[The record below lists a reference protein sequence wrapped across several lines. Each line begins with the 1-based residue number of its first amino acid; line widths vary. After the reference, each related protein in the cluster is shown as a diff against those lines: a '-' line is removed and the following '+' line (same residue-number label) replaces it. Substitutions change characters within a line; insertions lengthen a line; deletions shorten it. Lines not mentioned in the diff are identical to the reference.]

1 MATRTKKRSNNT
13 LWLLLVLLV
22 VVGALVYLLPD
33 GGEKSTAAEGVT
45 TETAAATEEEMPVE
59 ATRVQVGDMAPDFTV
74 EMFDG
79 SRTTLSSLRGKVVLL
94 NFWATWCPPCRKEL
108 KRVQHDVIDRFAG
121 RDFVFL
127 PVSRGEKRE
136 AVEAIK
142 KGDTDTAKAIL
153 RPIPKVE
160 PEEPPAPF
168 TVSEFQ
174 ELIHTAIK
182 ALDAS
187 LKQHMVLVHRE
198 MLDISAGRDAAMK
211 ELDRGIDVIEKYKN
225 MIRMVSENGTEN

>member
-94 NFWATWCPPCRKEL
+94 NFWATWCPP
-108 KRVQHDVIDRFAG
+108 
-121 RDFVFL
+121 
-127 PVSRGEKRE
+127 
-136 AVEAIK
+136 
-142 KGDTDTAKAIL
+142 
-153 RPIPKVE
+153 
-160 PEEPPAPF
+160 
-168 TVSEFQ
+168 
-174 ELIHTAIK
+174 
-182 ALDAS
+182 
-187 LKQHMVLVHRE
+187 
-198 MLDISAGRDAAMK
+198 AA
-211 ELDRGIDVIEKYKN
+211 R
-225 MIRMVSENGTEN
+225 S